1 MDSNESEN
9 RTSEIF
15 GIEAIKQI
23 LPHREPF
30 LMVDRVDELIPGVSA
45 KGVKAVS
52 GNEWYFQGH
61 FDKKKVMPGVL
72 IVEALAQAGGIALLT
87 QEDMRGKLAFLG
99 KLSNARFYAPVV
111 PGDLLE
117 LDSQITAV
125 NGSVGMGAGIARV
138 GGKKVC
144 SCEFVF
150 AIKDPD

>member
-1 MDSNESEN
+1 MEPNS
-9 RTSEIF
+9 I
-15 GIEAIKQI
+15 GIEQIKQI

-30 LMVDRVDELIPGVSA
+30 LMVDRVDELVPGVSV
-45 KGVKAVS
+45 KGVKAIS

-87 QEDMRGKLAFLG
+87 QENMRGKLAFLG
-99 KLSNARFYAPVV
+99 KLANARFFAPVV

-117 LDSQITAV
+117 LDSTITAV
-125 NGSVGMGAGIARV
+125 NGAVGIGAGTARV
-138 GGKKVC
+138 AGKKIC

>member
-1 MDSNESEN
+1 MESNESK
-9 RTSEIF
+9 SL

-30 LMVDRVDELIPGVSA
+30 LMVDRVDELVPGVSA
-45 KGVKAVS
+45 RGVKAVS

-61 FDKKKVMPGVL
+61 FDKKKIMPGVL

-99 KLSNARFYAPVV
+99 KITNARFYAPVV

-117 LDSQITAV
+117 LDSAITAV
-125 NGSVGMGAGIARV
+125 VGSVGMGAGTARV
-138 GGKKVC
+138 GSKKVC
-144 SCEFVF
+144 ACEFVF

>member
-1 MDSNESEN
+1 MEQKET
-9 RTSEIF
+9 TSI
-15 GIEAIKQI
+15 GIERIKQI

-30 LMVDRVDELIPGVSA
+30 LMVDRVDELVPGKTA
-45 KGVKAVS
+45 RCVKAVS

-72 IVEALAQAGGIALLT
+72 IVEALAQAGGIAILT
-87 QEDMRGKLAFLG
+87 QENMRGKLAFLG
-99 KLSNARFYAPVV
+99 KLTNARFFAPVL

-117 LDSQITAV
+117 LTSEITAI
-125 NGSVGMGAGIARV
+125 NGMVGIGAGVARV
-138 GGKKVC
+138 AGKKVC